1 MPGSIRRSRP
11 SSGEPRARRWPPR
24 PHRVVIDGRIQLGEQ
39 AGPGSRGGGRRGCH
53 GTAATAARRGRRGAA
68 RGRPGRAARP
78 VTRNVGACPPRRGGR
93 TFRWSAVRRNGAGGG
108 GCGAAGRAR
117 RRRGRGIRGESDGQA
132 RGRGPV
138 ALRLARAP
146 TTCRRRA
153 WDGQRVAPVV
163 PPAGAEVVPA
173 GTTTGERGTGVP
185 LGSDR
190 PVRRVLPD
198 SGARRGRLP
207 HARLRVAHGWHRG
220 GCRGRNSRLPL
231 PSREQPFKTT
241 RPTSSPAAARPDL
254 GLGRPAG
261 DPSGRP
267 RAP

>member
-1 MPGSIRRSRP
+1 MAPP
-11 SSGEPRARRWPPR
+11 SSPCRHRRPHPARRA
-24 PHRVVIDGRIQLGEQ
+24 GRTGL
-39 AGPGSRGGGRRGCH
+39 SRRRTARLPWHGGHGRKE
-53 GTAATAARRGRRGAA
+53 GAA
-68 RGRPGRAARP
+68 RCRSRATWASGQAGHPERRCLP
-78 VTRNVGACPPRRGGR
+78 PPPWRANVPLVGGEAQRG
-93 TFRWSAVRRNGAGGG
+93 W
-108 GCGAAGRAR
+108 R
-117 RRRGRGIRGESDGQA
+117 RRLWGGWSSQASTRPRDRGESDGQA

-207 HARLRVAHGWHRG
+207 HARRRVAHGWHRG